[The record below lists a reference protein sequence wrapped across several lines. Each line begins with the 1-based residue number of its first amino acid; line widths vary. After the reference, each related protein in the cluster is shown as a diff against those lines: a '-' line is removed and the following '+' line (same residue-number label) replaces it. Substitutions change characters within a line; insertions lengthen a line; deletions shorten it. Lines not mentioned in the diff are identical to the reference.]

1 MSRSK
6 AVSSSR
12 LAWYRLTAHPTPKTR
27 SLKSWFE
34 SGFQYAARMRSH
46 VGGRKSY
53 GTAPQTLPC
62 HVRSSSGLDSSVA
75 TAATTSPITARRSN
89 PRSPRKVRILQLKS
103 SPR

>member
-1 MSRSK
+1 MRIGSGGGAPISRSK
-6 AVSSSR
+6 TDSSNR

-53 GTAPQTLPC
+53 GTAPQTFPC
-62 HVRSSSGLDSSVA
+62 HVRSSSGLDNSEEER
-75 TAATTSPITARRSN
+75 TWHG
-89 PRSPRKVRILQLKS
+89 KVWGAV
-103 SPR
+103 PY